1 LELGLANPFFEGKT
15 LIVAFEGWN
24 DAAEGASG
32 LLKHLVDELD
42 AEVVA
47 AVDPED
53 YYDFQFSRP
62 TVSNDEDGQR
72 EINWPGAELLRS
84 SKQAAEENPR
94 FADLFFLVGNEPA
107 RRWKS
112 FSAEIM
118 EFVEDCEIDQ
128 VIFLGAVP
136 SDSPHTRSI
145 KVSRS
150 SQSPVIRRQLAIEPS
165 EYEGPV
171 GIISVLAMSLEE
183 AEIPSVALWAPVPHY
198 VHNSP
203 SPKATLSLLIEL
215 ETLLG
220 LQFNH
225 GTLGDDAFAWERGID
240 ELAENDEDLAAYVSQ
255 LESARDAADESAGSA
270 ESLALEFEK
279 FLAQED
285 GSNDSGEKNLGN

>member
-1 LELGLANPFFEGKT
+1 MANPFFEGRT

-32 LLKHLVDELD
+32 LVKHLVLQLD
-42 AEVVA
+42 AAVIA

-72 EINWPGAELLRS
+72 EISWPGAELLRS
-84 SKQAAEENPR
+84 SKAAAEENPR
-94 FADLFFLVGNEPA
+94 FSDLYFLLGNEPA
-107 RRWKS
+107 RRWKT

-118 EFVEDCEIDQ
+118 EFIEDCEIDR

-150 SQSPVIRRQLAIEPS
+150 SQSAKMRKQLAIEPS

-183 AEIPSVALWAPVPHY
+183 AGIPSVALWAPVPHY

-203 SPKATLSLLIEL
+203 SPKATFALLVEL

-225 GTLGDDAFAWERGID
+225 GTLADDAFAWERGID
-240 ELAENDEDLAAYVSQ
+240 ELAENDEDLATYVSQ

-270 ESLALEFEK
+270 ESLALEFER

-285 GSNDSGEKNLGN
+285 EGKD

>member
-1 LELGLANPFFEGKT
+1 LEIGLANPFFEGRT

-32 LLKHLVDELD
+32 LVKHLVLQLD
-42 AEVVA
+42 ADVIA

-72 EINWPGAELLRS
+72 EISWPGAELLRS
-84 SKQAAEENPR
+84 SKAAAEENPR
-94 FADLFFLVGNEPA
+94 FSDLFFLLGNEPA
-107 RRWKS
+107 RRWKT

-118 EFVEDCEIDQ
+118 EFIEDCEIDR

-150 SQSPVIRRQLAIEPS
+150 SQSASIRKQLAIEPS
-165 EYEGPV
+165 DYEGPV
-171 GIISVLAMSLEE
+171 GIISVLAMSLED
-183 AEIPSVALWAPVPHY
+183 AGIPSVALWAPVPHY

-203 SPKATLSLLIEL
+203 SPKATFALLVEL

-225 GTLGDDAFAWERGID
+225 GTLADDAFAWERGID
-240 ELAENDEDLAAYVSQ
+240 ELAENDEDLAAYVGQ

-270 ESLALEFEK
+270 ESLALEFER

-285 GSNDSGEKNLGN
+285 EGKD

>member
-1 LELGLANPFFEGKT
+1 MANPFFEGRT

-32 LLKHLVDELD
+32 LVKHLVLQLD
-42 AEVVA
+42 ADVIA

-72 EINWPGAELLRS
+72 EISWPGAELLRS
-84 SKQAAEENPR
+84 SKAAAEENPR
-94 FADLFFLVGNEPA
+94 FSDLYFLLGNEPA
-107 RRWKS
+107 RRWKT

-118 EFVEDCEIDQ
+118 EFIEDCEIDR

-150 SQSPVIRRQLAIEPS
+150 SQSAKMRKQLAIEPS

-183 AEIPSVALWAPVPHY
+183 AGIPSVALWAPVPHY

-203 SPKATLSLLIEL
+203 SPKATFALLVEL

-225 GTLGDDAFAWERGID
+225 GTLADDAFAWERGID
-240 ELAENDEDLAAYVSQ
+240 ELAENDEDLATYVSQ

-270 ESLALEFEK
+270 ESLALEFER

-285 GSNDSGEKNLGN
+285 EGKD

>member
-1 LELGLANPFFEGKT
+1 MANPFFEGRT

-32 LLKHLVDELD
+32 LVKHLVLQLD
-42 AEVVA
+42 ADVIA

-72 EINWPGAELLRS
+72 EISWPGAELLRS
-84 SKQAAEENPR
+84 SKAAAEENPR
-94 FADLFFLVGNEPA
+94 FSDLFFLLGNEPA
-107 RRWKS
+107 RRWKT

-118 EFVEDCEIDQ
+118 EFIEDCEIDR

-150 SQSPVIRRQLAIEPS
+150 SQSASIRKQLAIEPS
-165 EYEGPV
+165 DYEGPV
-171 GIISVLAMSLEE
+171 GIISVLAMSLED
-183 AEIPSVALWAPVPHY
+183 AGIPSVALWAPVPHY

-203 SPKATLSLLIEL
+203 SPKATFALLVEL

-225 GTLGDDAFAWERGID
+225 GTLADDAFAWERGID
-240 ELAENDEDLAAYVSQ
+240 ELAENDEDLAAYVGQ

-270 ESLALEFEK
+270 ESLALEFER

-285 GSNDSGEKNLGN
+285 EGKD

>member
-1 LELGLANPFFEGKT
+1 LANPFFEGRT

-32 LLKHLVDELD
+32 LVKHLVLQLD
-42 AEVVA
+42 ADVIA

-62 TVSNDEDGQR
+62 TVANDEDGQR
-72 EINWPGAELLRS
+72 EISWPGAELLRS
-84 SKQAAEENPR
+84 SKAAAEENPR
-94 FADLFFLVGNEPA
+94 FSDLYFLLGNEPA
-107 RRWKS
+107 RRWKT

-118 EFVEDCEIDQ
+118 EFIEDCEIDR

-150 SQSPVIRRQLAIEPS
+150 SQSAKMRKQLAIEPS

-183 AEIPSVALWAPVPHY
+183 AGIPSVALWAPVPHY

-203 SPKATLSLLIEL
+203 SPKATFALLVEL

-225 GTLGDDAFAWERGID
+225 GTLADDAFAWERGID
-240 ELAENDEDLAAYVSQ
+240 ELAENDEDLATYVSQ

-270 ESLALEFEK
+270 ESLALEFER

-285 GSNDSGEKNLGN
+285 EGKD

>member
-1 LELGLANPFFEGKT
+1 LEFGLANPFFEGKT
-15 LIVAFEGWN
+15 LVVAFEGWN

-32 LLKHLVDELD
+32 LLKHLVLELD

-62 TVSNDEDGQR
+62 TVSNDENGNR
-72 EINWPGAELLRS
+72 EISWPGTELLRA
-84 SKQAAEENPR
+84 SKTAADENPR
-94 FADLFFLVGNEPA
+94 FADLYFLLGNEPA

-112 FSAEIM
+112 FAAEVM
-118 EFVEDCEIDQ
+118 EFIEDCEIDR

-150 SQSPVIRRQLAIEPS
+150 SQSATIRNQLNIEPS
-165 EYEGPV
+165 DYEGPV

-183 AEIPSVALWAPVPHY
+183 ASIPSVALWAPVPHY

-203 SPKATLSLLIEL
+203 SPKATFSLMIEL

-220 LQFNH
+220 LQFDH
-225 GTLGDDAFAWERGID
+225 GTLADDAFAWERGID

-285 GSNDSGEKNLGN
+285 DGKDR

>member
-1 LELGLANPFFEGKT
+1 MANPFFEGRT

-32 LLKHLVDELD
+32 LVKHLVLQLD
-42 AEVVA
+42 ADVIA

-62 TVSNDEDGQR
+62 TVANDEDGQR
-72 EINWPGAELLRS
+72 EISWPGAELLRS
-84 SKQAAEENPR
+84 SKAAAEENPR
-94 FADLFFLVGNEPA
+94 FSDLYFLLGNEPA
-107 RRWKS
+107 RRWKT

-118 EFVEDCEIDQ
+118 EFIEDCEIDR
-128 VIFLGAVP
+128 VVFLGAVP

-150 SQSPVIRRQLAIEPS
+150 SQSAKIRKQLAIEPS

-183 AEIPSVALWAPVPHY
+183 AGIPSVALWAPVPHY

-203 SPKATLSLLIEL
+203 SPKATFALLVEL

-225 GTLGDDAFAWERGID
+225 GTLADDAFAWERGID
-240 ELAENDEDLAAYVSQ
+240 ELAENDEDLATYVSQ

-270 ESLALEFEK
+270 ESLALEFER

-285 GSNDSGEKNLGN
+285 EGKD

>member
-1 LELGLANPFFEGKT
+1 MEFGLANPFFEGKT

-32 LLKHLVDELD
+32 LLKHLVLELD
-42 AEVVA
+42 ADVVA
-47 AVDPED
+47 SVDPED

-62 TVSNDEDGQR
+62 TVSNDDEGQR
-72 EINWPGAELLRS
+72 EITWPGAELLRS
-84 SKQAAEENPR
+84 SKASAEVNPR
-94 FADLFFLVGNEPA
+94 FAELYFLLGNEPA
-107 RRWKS
+107 RRWKT
-112 FSAEIM
+112 FAAEIM
-118 EFVEDCEIDQ
+118 EFIEDCEIDR
-128 VIFLGAVP
+128 VVFIGAVP

-150 SQSPVIRRQLAIEPS
+150 SQSAVIRKQLSIEPS
-165 EYEGPV
+165 DYEGPV

-183 AEIPSVALWAPVPHY
+183 AGIPSVALWAPVPHY

-203 SPKATLSLLIEL
+203 SPKATFSLLLEL

-220 LQFNH
+220 LQFEH
-225 GTLGDDAFAWERGID
+225 GTLADDAFAWERGID

-270 ESLALEFEK
+270 ESLALEFER
-279 FLAQED
+279 FLAQKDEGKD
-285 GSNDSGEKNLGN
+285 PS

>member
-1 LELGLANPFFEGKT
+1 MANPFFEGRT

-32 LLKHLVDELD
+32 LVKHLVLQLD
-42 AEVVA
+42 ADVIA
-47 AVDPED
+47 AVDPEV

-62 TVSNDEDGQR
+62 TVANDEDGQR
-72 EINWPGAELLRS
+72 EISWPGAELLRS
-84 SKQAAEENPR
+84 SKAAAEENPR
-94 FADLFFLVGNEPA
+94 FSDLYFLLGNEPA
-107 RRWKS
+107 RRWKT

-118 EFVEDCEIDQ
+118 EFIEDCEIDR

-150 SQSPVIRRQLAIEPS
+150 SQSAKMRKQLAIEPS

-183 AEIPSVALWAPVPHY
+183 AGIPSVALWAPVPHY

-203 SPKATLSLLIEL
+203 SPKATFALLVEL

-225 GTLGDDAFAWERGID
+225 GTLADDAFAWERGID
-240 ELAENDEDLAAYVSQ
+240 ELAENDEDLATYVSQ

-270 ESLALEFEK
+270 ESLALEFER

-285 GSNDSGEKNLGN
+285 EGKD